1 MRAAGAARVGARGF
15 GSVGFGRPY
24 NRFGRGYL
32 RRRGFV
38 IPIWWGGAFC
48 YWDTTDPYDCYPD
61 YSEDDQTA
69 YGYASYPAP
78 IIIQLPPTVP
88 VQPPVNPS
96 RNQETQASPP
106 QENLPPL
113 TLVLRDGQVLEAA
126 AFTITNDQVTYVTA
140 EGMRRSFPVREL
152 DEHATREK
160 NEEQG
165 TMIALP
171 D

>member
-1 MRAAGAARVGARGF
+1 MRAAASRIGARAF
-15 GSVGFGRPY
+15 GRVGFGRPY

-38 IPIWWGGAFC
+38 IPIWWGGTFC
-48 YWDTTDPYDCYPD
+48 DWDTTDPYDCYPD
-61 YSEDDQTA
+61 DSEEEQPA

-78 IIIQLPPTVP
+78 IIIQLPPTAP
-88 VQPPVNPS
+88 AQPPVNPS
-96 RNQETQASPP
+96 RTEETQASPP
-106 QENLPPL
+106 QENLAPL

-126 AFTITNDQVTYVTA
+126 AFTVTNDRITYVTA
-140 EGMRRSFPVREL
+140 AGMRRSFPVGEL
-152 DEHATREK
+152 DKQATRER